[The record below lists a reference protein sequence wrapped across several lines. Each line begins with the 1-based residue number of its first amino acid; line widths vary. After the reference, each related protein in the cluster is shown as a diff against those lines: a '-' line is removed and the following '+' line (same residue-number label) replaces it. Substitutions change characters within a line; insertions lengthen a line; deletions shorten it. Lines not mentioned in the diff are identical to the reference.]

1 MNIWVQLLE
10 LFDHIEPKTT
20 LLERLLR
27 LLSFQAF
34 WEWESVYLVTIAL
47 WPVASLEHYTYAT
60 FAEKFQSQSR
70 VKIFGRNNMDQVGS

>member
-34 WEWESVYLVTIAL
+34 WEWESVSLVTIAL
-47 WPVASLEHYTYAT
+47 WPVASLEHYPYAT
-60 FAEKFQSQSR
+60 FAQR
-70 VKIFGRNNMDQVGS
+70 L